1 MVTLRSE
8 KEEISQGGEGGAGG
22 APGAGA
28 KIPLQAVVRPW

>member
-8 KEEISQGGEGGAGG
+8 KEEIRQGGEGGAEG
-22 APGAGA
+22 ASGARA